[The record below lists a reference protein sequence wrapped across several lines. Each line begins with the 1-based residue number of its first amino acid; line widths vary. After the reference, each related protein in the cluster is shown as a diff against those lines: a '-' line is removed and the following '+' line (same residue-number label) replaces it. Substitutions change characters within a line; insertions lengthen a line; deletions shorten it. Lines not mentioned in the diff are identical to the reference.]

1 MRELE
6 EESGLLAREDSLEKV
21 GTFHYE
27 FSDTTILP
35 FVMQVRD
42 ISHITLRQQVCK
54 YGFGQTTQ
62 IRTFFRDLEL
72 FVSDPDPAR
81 KKEQI
86 N

>member
-42 ISHITLRQQVCK
+42 ISHITLRQQCCK
-54 YGFGQTTQ
+54 YGFAQ

>member
-42 ISHITLRQQVCK
+42 ISHITVKNL
-54 YGFGQTTQ
+54 
-62 IRTFFRDLEL
+62 
-72 FVSDPDPAR
+72 A
-81 KKEQI
+81 
-86 N
+86 